1 MKHNRITSGL
11 TALDKLTGGLP
22 LGQLLTIT
30 GRPAM
35 GKTAFAITLIMN
47 IGLKQRIP
55 VIFRKRVIGN
65 SMSICTI

>member
-1 MKHNRITSGL
+1 MKNNRITSGFS
-11 TALDKLTGGLP
+11 ALGKLTGGLP
-22 LGQLLTIT
+22 LGQLLTMT

-55 VIFRKRVIGN
+55 VTFRKRAIRN